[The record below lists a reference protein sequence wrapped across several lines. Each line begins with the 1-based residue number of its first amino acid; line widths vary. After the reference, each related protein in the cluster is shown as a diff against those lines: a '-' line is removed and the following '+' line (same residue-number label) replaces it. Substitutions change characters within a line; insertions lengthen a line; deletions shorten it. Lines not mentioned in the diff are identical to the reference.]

1 MNLHV
6 DPRMYMNQ
14 SETFNNAATE
24 ANASKE
30 DGLRNAAA
38 EFEAIMVQMM
48 FKSMRSDEPTE
59 GVIETSNAQMIYR
72 DMLDGR
78 IAQELAHRQSMG
90 LGEEIYRQVAALEG
104 DAGVSP
110 E

>member
-14 SETFNNAATE
+14 SESFNSTLAT
-24 ANASKE
+24 SKE
-30 DGLRNAAA
+30 DGMRNAAA

-48 FKSMRSDEPTE
+48 FKSMRSAEPPE
-59 GVIETSNAQMIYR
+59 GILETSNAQEIYR

-90 LGEEIYRQVAALEG
+90 LGEEIYRQVARMEG
-104 DAGVSP
+104 NAASSK

>member
-6 DPRMYMNQ
+6 DPRLYLNQ
-14 SETFNNAATE
+14 SENFNSTGV
-24 ANASKE
+24 STKG
-30 DGLRNAAA
+30 DGVRSAAA

-48 FKSMRSDEPTE
+48 FKSMRSEEPPE
-59 GVIETSNAQMIYR
+59 GILEVSNAQMIYR

-90 LGEEIYRQVAALEG
+90 LGEEIYRQVARIEG
-104 DAGVSP
+104 NAASST

>member
-14 SETFNNAATE
+14 SESFTSTGGGV
-24 ANASKE
+24 KD
-30 DGLRNAAA
+30 DGVRSAAA

-48 FKSMRSDEPTE
+48 FKSMRSEEPPE
-59 GVIETSNAQMIYR
+59 GVFEVSNAQLIYR

-90 LGEEIYRQVAALEG
+90 LGEEIYRQVARIEG
-104 DAGVSP
+104 NAASST

>member
-6 DPRMYMNQ
+6 DPRLHMNQ
-14 SETFNNAATE
+14 SETFNSADA
-24 ANASKE
+24 ASK
-30 DGLRNAAA
+30 DGELRNTAG

-48 FKSMRSDEPTE
+48 FKSMRSEEPPE

-78 IAQELAHRQSMG
+78 IAQELAHRQSLG
-90 LGEEIYRQVAALEG
+90 LGEEIYRKVAQMEG
-104 DAGVSP
+104 TAASS
-110 E
+110 EE

>member
-14 SETFNNAATE
+14 SESFNSAT
-24 ANASKE
+24 AASKE
-30 DGLRNAAA
+30 DGMRHAAA

-59 GVIETSNAQMIYR
+59 GVLETSNAEQIYR

-78 IAQELAHRQSMG
+78 VAQELAHRQSMG
-90 LGEEIYRQVAALEG
+90 LGEEIYRQVAEMEG
-104 DAGVSP
+104 NAAPSK

>member
-1 MNLHV
+1 
-6 DPRMYMNQ
+6 MNQ
-14 SETFNNAATE
+14 SESFNSTLAT
-24 ANASKE
+24 SKE
-30 DGLRNAAA
+30 DGMRNAAA

-48 FKSMRSDEPTE
+48 FKSMRSAEPPE
-59 GVIETSNAQMIYR
+59 GILETSNAQEIYR

-90 LGEEIYRQVAALEG
+90 LGEEIYRQVARMEG
-104 DAGVSP
+104 NAASSK

>member
-14 SETFNNAATE
+14 SKTFNSAGAT
-24 ANASKE
+24 SKE
-30 DGLRNAAA
+30 EGMRNVAA

-48 FKSMRSDEPTE
+48 FKSMHSDEPTE
-59 GVIETSNAQMIYR
+59 GIIETSNAQMIYR

-78 IAQELAHRQSMG
+78 IAQELAHNQSMG
-90 LGEEIYRQVAALEG
+90 LGKEIYRQVAALEG
-104 DAGVSP
+104 GADTEP

>member
-1 MNLHV
+1 MH
-6 DPRMYMNQ
+6 MNQ
-14 SETFNNAATE
+14 SESFNSPGTS
-24 ANASKE
+24 SKE
-30 DGLRNAAA
+30 DGLHNAAA

-48 FKSMRSDEPTE
+48 FKSMRSEEPPE
-59 GVIETSNAQMIYR
+59 GIIETSNAQMIYR

-104 DAGVSP
+104 DVASSS

>member
-14 SETFNNAATE
+14 SETFNTAATD
-24 ANASKE
+24 ANASNKE
-30 DGLRNAAA
+30 GLRNTAS

-90 LGEEIYRQVAALEG
+90 LGEEIYRQVAQMEG
-104 DAGVSP
+104 TVASS
-110 E
+110 EE

>member
-14 SETFNNAATE
+14 SESFNSTGI
-24 ANASKE
+24 ASK
-30 DGLRNAAA
+30 DDKLRNTAA

-59 GVIETSNAQMIYR
+59 GIIETSNAQMIYR

-90 LGEEIYRQVAALEG
+90 LGEEIYRQVAQIQDNAASSTE
-104 DAGVSP
+104 
-110 E
+110 